1 MHYSIK
7 LPPGGLGN
15 KFLSLIGVLG
25 DLNAL
30 HGDAFSHSVCDE
42 QLWMICRRCST
53 RLLTNSLTGSQLGM
67 ALYSG
72 NSIILSNYFI
82 TVKPRVS
89 SPILGVH
96 FRGSDF
102 AAWKPHSIMSA
113 SYFIDNIERSG
124 FKTLRLCT
132 DDSRHPVFLQLRDW
146 LLANG
151 YEVYSSVP
159 SVLGDLYLLA
169 QCTQIVASPSTF
181 SLSGALLGGGKI
193 IFPKKFAEIEAA
205 QRSEF
210 WRCVLEGVSSEYVD
224 ITLS

>member
-7 LPPGGLGN
+7 LPPGGFGN

-42 QLWMICRRCST
+42 QLSMISRRRST
-53 RLLTNSLTGSQLGM
+53 RRFTKTLVGNQLGM
-67 ALYSG
+67 ALYSR

-82 TVKPRVS
+82 TVKPRGN

-113 SYFIDNIERSG
+113 SYFIDNIESSG

-132 DDSRHPVFLQLRDW
+132 DDPRHPVFLKLRDW
-146 LLANG
+146 SLANG
-151 YEVYSSVP
+151 YEVHSSVP

-169 QCTQIVASPSTF
+169 QCSHIVASPSTF
-181 SLSGALLGGGKI
+181 SLSGALLGGRKI
-193 IFPKKFAEIEAA
+193 TFPKKFAEIEAA
-205 QRSEF
+205 QSSEF
-210 WRCVLEGVSSEYVD
+210 WSCVLEGVSSEYVD